1 MAVFASQRK
10 KNGNLNLKIVT
21 NAKFGTYCELSMAH
35 LIFPFEKPLLETKMA
50 SYEQDAADAEDLV
63 ARATDEQLQGPEWQ
77 LNMAICDMANANH
90 AM

>member
-1 MAVFASQRK
+1 
-10 KNGNLNLKIVT
+10 
-21 NAKFGTYCELSMAH
+21 
-35 LIFPFEKPLLETKMA
+35 MA